1 MTENFR
7 PTVLRNQAYEALRGK
22 WTPAVVTSLVF
33 CILLGVA
40 VSLSR
45 VNALLYLIAYLGGAS
60 IGMLYA
66 CWDRFTKGTLPEAGA
81 LVAPFKQ
88 YARTVGAVLLV
99 FVYTLLW
106 TLLLV
111 IPGIIKA
118 YSYSMTFY
126 ILRENPEMTAGD
138 AITASQKMMDG
149 HKMDLFLL
157 SLSFIGWAILASIT
171 FGIGYLWLI
180 PYIYTAYAA
189 FYETLYDISEKIFV
203 SYETLKKETSV
214 TPATSVS
221 AE

>member
-60 IGMLYA
+60 IVAIGMLYA
-66 CWDRFTKGTLPEAGA
+66 CWDLFTKGTLPEAGA
-81 LVAPFKQ
+81 LFAPFKQ

-189 FYETLYDISEKIFV
+189 FYETL
-203 SYETLKKETSV
+203 KKETSV

-221 AE
+221 SE

>member
-60 IGMLYA
+60 IVAIGMLYA
-66 CWDRFTKGTLPEAGA
+66 CWDLFTKGTLPEAGA
-81 LVAPFKQ
+81 LFAPFKQ

-106 TLLLV
+106 TLQLV

-189 FYETLYDISEKIFV
+189 FYETL
-203 SYETLKKETSV
+203 KKETSV

>member
-60 IGMLYA
+60 IVAIGMLYA
-66 CWDRFTKGTLPEAGA
+66 CWDLFTKGTLPEAGA
-81 LVAPFKQ
+81 LFAPFKQ

-171 FGIGYLWLI
+171 FGIGYMWLI

-189 FYETLYDISEKIFV
+189 F
-203 SYETLKKETSV
+203 YETLKKETSV

>member
-60 IGMLYA
+60 IVAIGMLYA
-66 CWDRFTKGTLPEAGA
+66 CWDLFTKGTLPEAGA
-81 LVAPFKQ
+81 LFAPFKQ

-189 FYETLYDISEKIFV
+189 FYETL
-203 SYETLKKETSV
+203 KKETSV
-214 TPATSVS
+214 TPATSES

>member
-60 IGMLYA
+60 IVAIGMLYA
-66 CWDRFTKGTLPEAGA
+66 CWDLFTKGTLPEAGA
-81 LVAPFKQ
+81 LFAPFKQ

-180 PYIYTAYAA
+180 PFIYTAYAA
-189 FYETLYDISEKIFV
+189 F
-203 SYETLKKETSV
+203 YETLKKETSV

>member
-60 IGMLYA
+60 IVAIGMLYA
-66 CWDRFTKGTLPEAGA
+66 CWDLFTKGTLPEAGA
-81 LVAPFKQ
+81 LFAPFKQ

-180 PYIYTAYAA
+180 PYIYRRTQHS
-189 FYETLYDISEKIFV
+189 TK
-203 SYETLKKETSV
+203 
-214 TPATSVS
+214 P
-221 AE
+221 

>member
-7 PTVLRNQAYEALRGK
+7 PTVLQNQAYEALRGK

-60 IGMLYA
+60 IVAIGMLYA
-66 CWDRFTKGTLPEAGA
+66 CWDLFTKGTLPEAGA
-81 LVAPFKQ
+81 LFAPFKQ

-189 FYETLYDISEKIFV
+189 FYETL
-203 SYETLKKETSV
+203 KKETSV

>member
-22 WTPAVVTSLVF
+22 WTPAVVTLLVF

-60 IGMLYA
+60 IVAIGMLYA
-66 CWDRFTKGTLPEAGA
+66 CWDLFTKGTLPEAGA
-81 LVAPFKQ
+81 LFAPFKQ

-189 FYETLYDISEKIFV
+189 FYETL
-203 SYETLKKETSV
+203 KKETSV

>member
-60 IGMLYA
+60 IVAIGMLYA
-66 CWDRFTKGTLPEAGA
+66 CWDLFTKGTLPEAGA
-81 LVAPFKQ
+81 LFTPFKQ

-189 FYETLYDISEKIFV
+189 FYETL
-203 SYETLKKETSV
+203 KKETSV

>member
-1 MTENFR
+1 MMTENFR

-60 IGMLYA
+60 IVAIGMLYA
-66 CWDRFTKGTLPEAGA
+66 CWDLFTKGTLPEAGA
-81 LVAPFKQ
+81 LFAPFKQ

-189 FYETLYDISEKIFV
+189 FYETL
-203 SYETLKKETSV
+203 KKETSV

>member
-60 IGMLYA
+60 IVAIGMLYA
-66 CWDRFTKGTLPEAGA
+66 CWDLFTKGTLPEAGA
-81 LVAPFKQ
+81 LFAPFKQ

-99 FVYTLLW
+99 FVYKLLW

-189 FYETLYDISEKIFV
+189 FYETL
-203 SYETLKKETSV
+203 KKETSV

>member
-60 IGMLYA
+60 IVAIGMLYA
-66 CWDRFTKGTLPEAGA
+66 CWDLFTKGTLPEAGA
-81 LVAPFKQ
+81 LFAPFKQ

-99 FVYTLLW
+99 FAYTLLW

-180 PYIYTAYAA
+180 PYVYTAYAA
-189 FYETLYDISEKIFV
+189 F
-203 SYETLKKETSV
+203 YETLKKETSV

>member
-60 IGMLYA
+60 IVAIGMLYA
-66 CWDRFTKGTLPEAGA
+66 CWDLFTKGTLPEAGA
-81 LVAPFKQ
+81 LFAPFKQ

-180 PYIYTAYAA
+180 PYIYTAYSA
-189 FYETLYDISEKIFV
+189 F
-203 SYETLKKETSV
+203 YETLKKETSV

>member
-60 IGMLYA
+60 IVAIGMLYA
-66 CWDRFTKGTLPEAGA
+66 CWDLFTKGTLPEAGA
-81 LVAPFKQ
+81 LFAPFKQ

-189 FYETLYDISEKIFV
+189 FY
-203 SYETLKKETSV
+203 
-214 TPATSVS
+214 
-221 AE
+221 

>member
-60 IGMLYA
+60 IVAIGMLYA
-66 CWDRFTKGTLPEAGA
+66 CWDLFTKGTLPEAGA
-81 LVAPFKQ
+81 LFAPFKQ

-171 FGIGYLWLI
+171 FRHRLPVADSL
-180 PYIYTAYAA
+180 YIYGVRSI
-189 FYETLYDISEKIFV
+189 LRNPEKRDVRNACNLCV
-203 SYETLKKETSV
+203 SRIK
-214 TPATSVS
+214 
-221 AE
+221 

>member
-60 IGMLYA
+60 IVAIGMLYA
-66 CWDRFTKGTLPEAGA
+66 CWDLFTKGTLPEAGA
-81 LVAPFKQ
+81 LFAPFKQ

-99 FVYTLLW
+99 FV
-106 TLLLV
+106 LLLV

-189 FYETLYDISEKIFV
+189 FYETL
-203 SYETLKKETSV
+203 KKETSV

>member
-45 VNALLYLIAYLGGAS
+45 GGAS
-60 IGMLYA
+60 IVAIGMLYA
-66 CWDRFTKGTLPEAGA
+66 CWDLFTKGTLPEAGA
-81 LVAPFKQ
+81 LFAPFKQ

-189 FYETLYDISEKIFV
+189 FYETL
-203 SYETLKKETSV
+203 KKETSV

>member
-60 IGMLYA
+60 IVAIGMLYA
-66 CWDRFTKGTLPEAGA
+66 CWDLFTKGTLPEAGA
-81 LVAPFKQ
+81 LFAPFKQ

-157 SLSFIGWAILASIT
+157 SPSFIGWAILASIT

-189 FYETLYDISEKIFV
+189 FYETL
-203 SYETLKKETSV
+203 KKETSV

>member
-7 PTVLRNQAYEALRGK
+7 PPVLRNQAYEALRAK

-60 IGMLYA
+60 IVAIGMLYA
-66 CWDRFTKGTLPEAGA
+66 CWDLFTKGTLPEAGA
-81 LVAPFKQ
+81 LFAPFKQ

-189 FYETLYDISEKIFV
+189 FYETL
-203 SYETLKKETSV
+203 KKETSV

>member
-1 MTENFR
+1 MTENLR

-60 IGMLYA
+60 IVAIGMLYA
-66 CWDRFTKGTLPEAGA
+66 CWDLFTKGTLPEAGA
-81 LVAPFKQ
+81 LFAPFKQ

-99 FVYTLLW
+99 FAYTLLW

-189 FYETLYDISEKIFV
+189 FYETL
-203 SYETLKKETSV
+203 KKEMSV

>member
-60 IGMLYA
+60 IVAIGMLYA
-66 CWDRFTKGTLPEAGA
+66 CWDLFTKGTLPEAGA
-81 LVAPFKQ
+81 LFAPFKQ

-171 FGIGYLWLI
+171 FGNGVRSILRD
-180 PYIYTAYAA
+180 P
-189 FYETLYDISEKIFV
+189 EKRDVRNACNLCV
-203 SYETLKKETSV
+203 SRIK
-214 TPATSVS
+214 
-221 AE
+221 

>member
-60 IGMLYA
+60 IVAIGMLYA
-66 CWDRFTKGTLPEAGA
+66 CWDLFTKGTLPEAGA
-81 LVAPFKQ
+81 LFAPFKQ

-171 FGIGYLWLI
+171 FGIGYLCLI

-189 FYETLYDISEKIFV
+189 F
-203 SYETLKKETSV
+203 YETLKKETSV

>member
-60 IGMLYA
+60 IVAIGMLYA
-66 CWDRFTKGTLPEAGA
+66 CWDLFTKGTLPEAGA
-81 LVAPFKQ
+81 LFAPFKQ

-106 TLLLV
+106 TLLQV

-189 FYETLYDISEKIFV
+189 FYETL
-203 SYETLKKETSV
+203 KKETSV

>member
-33 CILLGVA
+33 FILLGVA

-60 IGMLYA
+60 IVAIGMLYA
-66 CWDRFTKGTLPEAGA
+66 CWDLFTKGTLPEAGA
-81 LVAPFKQ
+81 LFAPFKQ

-189 FYETLYDISEKIFV
+189 FYETL
-203 SYETLKKETSV
+203 KKETSV

>member
-60 IGMLYA
+60 IVAIGMLYA
-66 CWDRFTKGTLPEAGA
+66 CWDLFTKGTLPEAGA
-81 LVAPFKQ
+81 LFAPFKQ

-111 IPGIIKA
+111 IPGIIEA

-189 FYETLYDISEKIFV
+189 FYETL
-203 SYETLKKETSV
+203 KKETSV

>member
-60 IGMLYA
+60 IVAIGMLYA
-66 CWDRFTKGTLPEAGA
+66 CWDLFTKGTLPEAGA
-81 LVAPFKQ
+81 LFAPFKQ

-149 HKMDLFLL
+149 HKMALFLL
-157 SLSFIGWAILASIT
+157 FLSFIGWAILASIT

-189 FYETLYDISEKIFV
+189 FYETL
-203 SYETLKKETSV
+203 KKETSV

>member
-7 PTVLRNQAYEALRGK
+7 PTVLRTQAYEALRGK

-60 IGMLYA
+60 IVAIGMLYA
-66 CWDRFTKGTLPEAGA
+66 CWDLFTKGTLPEAGA
-81 LVAPFKQ
+81 LFAPFKQ

-189 FYETLYDISEKIFV
+189 FYETL
-203 SYETLKKETSV
+203 KKETSV

>member
-60 IGMLYA
+60 IVAIGMLYA
-66 CWDRFTKGTLPEAGA
+66 CWDLFTKGTLPEAGA
-81 LVAPFKQ
+81 LFAPFKQ

-180 PYIYTAYAA
+180 PYIYTASAA
-189 FYETLYDISEKIFV
+189 F
-203 SYETLKKETSV
+203 YETLKKETSV

>member
-60 IGMLYA
+60 IVAIGMLYA
-66 CWDRFTKGTLPEAGA
+66 CWDLFTKGTLPEAGA
-81 LVAPFKQ
+81 LFAPFKQ

-180 PYIYTAYAA
+180 PYIYIRRTQHS
-189 FYETLYDISEKIFV
+189 TR
-203 SYETLKKETSV
+203 
-214 TPATSVS
+214 P
-221 AE
+221 

>member
-60 IGMLYA
+60 IVAIGMLYA
-66 CWDRFTKGTLPEAGA
+66 CWDLFTKGTLPEAGA
-81 LVAPFKQ
+81 LFAPFKQ

-138 AITASQKMMDG
+138 AITASQKMMDVD
-149 HKMDLFLL
+149 KMDLFLL

-189 FYETLYDISEKIFV
+189 FYETL
-203 SYETLKKETSV
+203 KKETSV

>member
-60 IGMLYA
+60 IVAIGMLYA
-66 CWDRFTKGTLPEAGA
+66 CWDLFTKGTLPEAGA
-81 LVAPFKQ
+81 LFAPFKQ

-111 IPGIIKA
+111 IPGIITA

-189 FYETLYDISEKIFV
+189 FYETL
-203 SYETLKKETSV
+203 KKETSV

>member
-60 IGMLYA
+60 IVAIGMLYA
-66 CWDRFTKGTLPEAGA
+66 CWDLFTKGTLPEAGA
-81 LVAPFKQ
+81 LFAPFKQ

-138 AITASQKMMDG
+138 AITARQKMMDG

-189 FYETLYDISEKIFV
+189 FYETL
-203 SYETLKKETSV
+203 KKETSV

>member
-60 IGMLYA
+60 IVAIGMLYA
-66 CWDRFTKGTLPEAGA
+66 CWDLFTKGTLPEAGA
-81 LVAPFKQ
+81 LFAPFKQ

-138 AITASQKMMDG
+138 AITASQEMMDG

-189 FYETLYDISEKIFV
+189 FYETL
-203 SYETLKKETSV
+203 KKETSV

>member
-60 IGMLYA
+60 IVAIGMLYA
-66 CWDRFTKGTLPEAGA
+66 CWELFTKGTLPEAGA
-81 LVAPFKQ
+81 LFAPFKQ

-189 FYETLYDISEKIFV
+189 FYETL
-203 SYETLKKETSV
+203 KKETSV

>member
-60 IGMLYA
+60 IVAIGMLYA
-66 CWDRFTKGTLPEAGA
+66 CWDLFTKGTLPEAGA
-81 LVAPFKQ
+81 LFAPFKQ

-126 ILRENPEMTAGD
+126 ILRENPKMTAGD

-189 FYETLYDISEKIFV
+189 FYETL
-203 SYETLKKETSV
+203 KKETSV

>member
-45 VNALLYLIAYLGGAS
+45 VNALLNLIAYLGGAS
-60 IGMLYA
+60 IVAIGMLYA
-66 CWDRFTKGTLPEAGA
+66 CWDLFTKGTLPEAGA
-81 LVAPFKQ
+81 LFAPFKQ

-189 FYETLYDISEKIFV
+189 FYETL
-203 SYETLKKETSV
+203 KKETSV

>member
-60 IGMLYA
+60 IVAIGMLYA
-66 CWDRFTKGTLPEAGA
+66 CWDLFTKGTVPEAGA
-81 LVAPFKQ
+81 LFAPFKQ

-189 FYETLYDISEKIFV
+189 FYETL
-203 SYETLKKETSV
+203 KKETSV

>member
-60 IGMLYA
+60 IVAIGMLYA
-66 CWDRFTKGTLPEAGA
+66 CWDLFTKGTLPEAGA
-81 LVAPFKQ
+81 LFAPFKQ

-180 PYIYTAYAA
+180 PYIYTANAA
-189 FYETLYDISEKIFV
+189 F
-203 SYETLKKETSV
+203 YETLKKETSV

>member
-60 IGMLYA
+60 IVAIGMLYA
-66 CWDRFTKGTLPEAGA
+66 CWDLFTKGTLPEAGA
-81 LVAPFKQ
+81 LFAPFKQ

-149 HKMDLFLL
+149 HKMDLILL

-189 FYETLYDISEKIFV
+189 FYETL
-203 SYETLKKETSV
+203 KKETSV

>member
-60 IGMLYA
+60 IVAIGMLYA
-66 CWDRFTKGTLPEAGA
+66 CWDLFTKGTLPEAGA
-81 LVAPFKQ
+81 LFAPFKQ

-189 FYETLYDISEKIFV
+189 FH
-203 SYETLKKETSV
+203 ETLKKETSV